1 VAVAEGEEE
10 TALLVEAYLRGGHA
24 PLDAA
29 TRLGLTAAAAA
40 ERVNEAM
47 LTVLGDVL
55 LLPDGDSF
63 SLIEDYREDAEQW
76 LNRIRK

>member
-1 VAVAEGEEE
+1 
-10 TALLVEAYLRGGHA
+10 LVEAYLRGGPA